1 MVVGILVALMLLVV
15 AAVPV
20 AAILGILSFGLDS
33 MYFGG
38 RLTPAIGEFVWDK
51 SKEFILSRCRC
62 SSCSARSCSGPASRR
77 ACTTPS
83 RSGWSGCRAG

>member
-51 SKEFILSRCRC
+51 SKEFILV
-62 SSCSARSCSGPASRR
+62 AVPMFILLGEIML
-77 ACTTPS
+77 
-83 RSGWSGCRAG
+83 RAGIAAR